1 MEIVKLQM
9 EIFYVM
15 IRKNRGKNKE
25 ERHILNTKMKTIIA
39 ILGILAFIYSL
50 YMLWKIITLIRK

>member
-15 IRKNRGKNKE
+15 IRKNREKNKG
-25 ERHILNTKMKTIIA
+25 ERWIKQMSGLKKR
-39 ILGILAFIYSL
+39 Y
-50 YMLWKIITLIRK
+50 

>member
-15 IRKNRGKNKE
+15 IRKNRGEKWIKQMSGLKK
-25 ERHILNTKMKTIIA
+25 RYLN
-39 ILGILAFIYSL
+39 L
-50 YMLWKIITLIRK
+50 RQN

>member
-15 IRKNRGKNKE
+15 IRKNREKNKGKNKG
-25 ERHILNTKMKTIIA
+25 ERLIKQMS
-39 ILGILAFIYSL
+39 SL
-50 YMLWKIITLIRK
+50 KKRY

>member
-15 IRKNRGKNKE
+15 IGKNRGKNKE
-25 ERHILNTKMKTIIA
+25 EKWIKKIL
-39 ILGILAFIYSL
+39 SL
-50 YMLWKIITLIRK
+50 KKRYLNLKQN